1 MTPRGTLEPWSLN
14 QKKLKK
20 KIALALYQK
29 RDLQRAACE
38 LATSEME
45 AVHIKKLGITPPVA
59 IIPNGIDIF
68 EYPCRELS
76 LKDSVKPQIVFI
88 SRIHKK
94 KGIELLIQAWN
105 RIHNCHRDWNIV
117 IAGNGEADYI
127 ENLKA
132 LISDLKLQDSI
143 SIIPPVFGQ
152 EKRHL
157 YYASSIFILPTYS
170 ENFGMAIAEALSCGV
185 PVITT
190 NGTPWQCLNS
200 ENIGWCIDLNI
211 NELSKTLSNAIELG
225 RTKLF
230 NMGQKGSLY
239 IKNNCQY
246 SDVAKQN
253 QKLYNWIINNSE
265 TPDFIFDPKN
275 KYNV

>member
-1 MTPRGTLEPWSLN
+1 
-14 QKKLKK
+14 
-20 KIALALYQK
+20 
-29 RDLQRAACE
+29 
-38 LATSEME
+38 
-45 AVHIKKLGITPPVA
+45 
-59 IIPNGIDIF
+59 
-68 EYPCRELS
+68 
-76 LKDSVKPQIVFI
+76 
-88 SRIHKK
+88 
-94 KGIELLIQAWN
+94 
-105 RIHNCHRDWNIV
+105 
-117 IAGNGEADYI
+117 
-127 ENLKA
+127 
-132 LISDLKLQDSI
+132 
-143 SIIPPVFGQ
+143 
-152 EKRHL
+152 
-157 YYASSIFILPTYS
+157 
-170 ENFGMAIAEALSCGV
+170 MAIAEALSCGV